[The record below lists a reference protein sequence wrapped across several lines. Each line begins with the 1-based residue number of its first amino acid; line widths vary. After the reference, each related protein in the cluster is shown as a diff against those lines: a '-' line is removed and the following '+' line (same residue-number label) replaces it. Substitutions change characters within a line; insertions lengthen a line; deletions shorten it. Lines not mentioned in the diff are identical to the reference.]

1 MNPLLAFTGLY
12 NLLFEEKIQSYLTFL
27 NVPQLER
34 QREQPCKQ
42 DWVLQLTKNI
52 YSKSFATRVIAG
64 NSNIVRVI
72 DL

>member
-1 MNPLLAFTGLY
+1 LNPLLAFTSLY

-34 QREQPCKQ
+34 QREQTCKQ

-64 NSNIVRVI
+64 NSNIARVI
-72 DL
+72 D

>member
-1 MNPLLAFTGLY
+1 LNPLLAFTSLY

-34 QREQPCKQ
+34 QREQTCKQ
-42 DWVLQLTKNI
+42 DLVLQLTKNI

-64 NSNIVRVI
+64 NSNIARVI
-72 DL
+72 D